1 MEITKSV
8 DIAAFVANP
17 AATVRAAQDAPVA
30 VLHRGKPTCYLV
42 STAQW
47 EAITEAQQDA
57 ELAQL
62 ACARLIDLKQPVRIT
77 LAEL

>member
-8 DIAAFVANP
+8 DIAEFVANP
-17 AATVRAAQDAPVA
+17 ATA
-30 VLHRGKPTCYLV
+30 VQA
-42 STAQW
+42 AQW

-62 ACARLIDLKQPVRIT
+62 ARARLIDLKQPVRIT